1 MHRVM
6 ELTTILR
13 EPRLCLVCA
22 LVVMI
27 PHGENHFVLNGV
39 FCTWFKLVSVCF
51 RASSVL
57 FCSLHTKSAKWSQDE
72 VVDDR

>member
-22 LVVMI
+22 LVVLI
-27 PHGENHFVLNGV
+27 PLGENHFVLN
-39 FCTWFKLVSVCF
+39 W
-51 RASSVL
+51 SVL
-57 FCSLHTKSAKWSQDE
+57 HM
-72 VVDDR
+72 V